1 MLFIASDH
9 AGLKIKQIAT
19 KYCKEHNIDFKDL
32 GVHVSDSVDY
42 PDMAESLCQEMLKD
56 VDNNRGIL
64 ICGSGIGMSIAANR
78 HHAIRAALC
87 FDPYMAAVA
96 RKHNNA
102 NVLCLGER
110 VIGVGVA
117 EAVIEVFL
125 NESFEGGRHTV
136 RVEKLTNTK
145 D

>member
-1 MLFIASDH
+1 MIFIASDH
-9 AGLKIKQIAT
+9 AGLNIKRVAT
-19 KYCKEHNIDFKDL
+19 KYCKEHNIEFKDL

-42 PDMAESLCQEMLKD
+42 PDMAETLCQEMLKD
-56 VDNNRGIL
+56 IDNSIGIL

-78 HHAIRAALC
+78 HRAIRAALC
-87 FDPYMAAVA
+87 FDPYTAAVA

-110 VIGVGVA
+110 VIGAGVA

-125 NESFEGGRHTV
+125 NEAFEGDRHII
-136 RVEKLTNTK
+136 RVEKLTNIK